1 MLQQLSL
8 LPTRQAPEA
17 DKHKTSGTFIDNL
30 KLPVHRW
37 FRYSAGFSAEWVR
50 SVLREYKP
58 VTVLDPF
65 AGSGTTLL
73 AAAQERIECYGF
85 ESHPFVGRIAN
96 AKLAWNTPVKDIHA
110 YAELVMRKAKTM
122 SIDISEEPPLLLK
135 CYTEEALITLCA
147 LRESFSAFKEAMPSR
162 VRKLLWLAITAI
174 LRPCSHAGTAQ
185 WQYVLP
191 TKTKAR
197 VVAPLEAF
205 REKVDEIVTDME
217 LFQQAYAAASSHL
230 IHHDARARYE
240 SLDGQIDLVIT
251 SPPYPNNY
259 DYGDAT
265 RLEMTF
271 WHEIRGWGDLQ
282 STVRKHLVRSCS
294 QHAAADKLILEPLLG
309 LPRLVSIQE
318 EISTICHT
326 LAAERL
332 HHGGKKPYHLM
343 VAAYFADLAAVFIS
357 LRKACR
363 KGCRMC
369 FVIGDSAPYGI
380 YVPVDEFLGKLAISA
395 GFTDYSFEKLRDRN
409 IKWKNRKHRVPLQ
422 EGRLWIEG

>member
-8 LPTRQAPEA
+8 LPTRQAPEV
-17 DKHKTSGTFIDNL
+17 DKYKTSGTFINNL

-73 AAAQERIECYGF
+73 AAAQESIECYGF
-85 ESHPFVGRIAN
+85 EAHPFVGRIAN
-96 AKLAWNTPVKDIHA
+96 AKLAWNTPIKDIHA
-110 YAELVMRKAKTM
+110 YAELVIRKAETM
-122 SIDISEEPPLLLK
+122 FFDISKEPPLLLK
-135 CYTEEALITLCA
+135 CYTEDALRTLCA
-147 LRESFSAFKEAMPSR
+147 LRESFSASKEDIPSG
-162 VRKLLWLAITAI
+162 VRELIWLEITAI
-174 LRPCSHAGTAQ
+174 LRTCSHDGTAQ
-185 WQYVLP
+185 WQYVL
-191 TKTKAR
+191 KKKKKAH
-197 VVAPLEAF
+197 VVVPLEAF
-205 REKVDEIVTDME
+205 REKVNEIIRDME
-217 LFQQAYAAASSHL
+217 LFQQADVAANSHL
-230 IHHDARARYE
+230 IHHDARERYE
-240 SLDGQIDLVIT
+240 SLDDLIDMVIT

-265 RLEMTF
+265 RLEMSF

-294 QHAAADKLILEPLLG
+294 QHAAADKLVLEPLLG
-309 LPRLVSIQE
+309 LPRLTSIQKE
-318 EISTICHT
+318 LSTICHA

-380 YVPVDEFLGKLAISA
+380 YVPVDEFLGKLASSA
-395 GFTDYSFEKLRDRN
+395 GFTTYSFEKLRDRN
-409 IKWKNRKHRVPLQ
+409 VKWKNRKHRVPLQ